1 MLHKRIEKSQQC
13 KEIAME
19 QAKDMKETLSIFGW
33 YDVLEDDE
41 DEEVCGICVVS
52 NTNVLGYSITE
63 TAILKITEVYATYK
77 MMYSEVDMYI
87 STYQLDNGVTI
98 PAFKVKV
105 YTVKS

>member
-1 MLHKRIEKSQQC
+1 MLHKRIENSQQC

-19 QAKDMKETLSIFGW
+19 LAKDMKEALSIFGW

-52 NTNVLGYSITE
+52 NTNVIGNSITE
-63 TAILKITEVYATYK
+63 TAMSIMAEVYATYK

-98 PAFKVKV
+98 PAFKVRV